1 MGATSVYV
9 DSKVFIAP
17 LIYEEAGGAKAA
29 AGVLKLIEEGQVT
42 AYTSTLTWDEVVWV
56 VRRAL
61 GKPDSV
67 QAGQKLLAFPNL
79 KFVPASEEIVRS
91 AQQIVSEHG
100 TAPRDALH
108 LASALSRNLPLVLS
122 DDPDMGVVPPLKRE
136 SAASYLA
143 GLPAGSEER

>member
-1 MGATSVYV
+1 MSTTSVYV
-9 DSKVFIAP
+9 DSNVFIAP

-29 AGVLKLIEEGQVT
+29 AEVLKLVEEGQVT

-67 QAGQKLLAFPNL
+67 QAGHKLLAFPNL
-79 KFVPASEEIVRS
+79 RFVPASEVVVRS
-91 AQQIVSEHG
+91 AQQIVSDHG
-100 TAPRDALH
+100 VAPRDALH

-122 DDPDMGVVPPLKRE
+122 DDPDLDIIPQLKRE

-143 GLPAGSEER
+143 GLPEKAEKR

>member
-1 MGATSVYV
+1 MIATSAYV
-9 DSKVFIAP
+9 DSNVFIAP
-17 LIYEEAGGAKAA
+17 LIYEEAGGAGAA
-29 AGVLKLIEEGQVT
+29 AGVLKLIEVGEVT

-67 QAGQKLLAFPNL
+67 QAGEKLLAFPNL
-79 KFVPASEEIVRS
+79 RFVPATEEIVRS
-91 AQQIVSEHG
+91 AQQMVSDHG

-108 LASALSRNLPLVLS
+108 LASALSRKVRLVLS
-122 DDPDMGVVPPLKRE
+122 DDPDLGVVPQLKRE

-143 GLPAGSEER
+143 GLPGRTEKR